1 MFKKIKDEII
11 TAERHINDEIFWK
24 FFNHQI
30 PSYLLKDLLEG
41 KLAKNK
47 ELVNNINDALTDLR
61 NVIIKKETPKN
72 ENPNKTINIVEKVLE
87 FNNQQ
92 KSRRL
97 KILTPKQ
104 KLQRLPLALA
114 QIKAGNTSDN
124 ILSKI

>member
-24 FFNHQI
+24 IFNHQI

-41 KLAKNK
+41 NLAKNK

>member
-24 FFNHQI
+24 IFNHQI

-41 KLAKNK
+41 KLARNK

-72 ENPNKTINIVEKVLE
+72 ENPNKTINIVEKVL
-87 FNNQQ
+87 NLITN
-92 KSRRL
+92 K
-97 KILTPKQ
+97 KV
-104 KLQRLPLALA
+104 
-114 QIKAGNTSDN
+114 GD
-124 ILSKI
+124 SKY

>member
-24 FFNHQI
+24 IFNHQI

-41 KLAKNK
+41 NLAKNK

-72 ENPNKTINIVEKVLE
+72 ENPNKTINIVEKVLQ

>member
-1 MFKKIKDEII
+1 M
-11 TAERHINDEIFWK
+11 
-24 FFNHQI
+24 
-30 PSYLLKDLLEG
+30 
-41 KLAKNK
+41 
-47 ELVNNINDALTDLR
+47 TDLR

-72 ENPNKTINIVEKVLE
+72 ENPNKTINIVEKFLE

>member
-24 FFNHQI
+24 IFNHQI

-41 KLAKNK
+41 NLAKNK

-104 KLQRLPLALA
+104 KLQRLPLAHA